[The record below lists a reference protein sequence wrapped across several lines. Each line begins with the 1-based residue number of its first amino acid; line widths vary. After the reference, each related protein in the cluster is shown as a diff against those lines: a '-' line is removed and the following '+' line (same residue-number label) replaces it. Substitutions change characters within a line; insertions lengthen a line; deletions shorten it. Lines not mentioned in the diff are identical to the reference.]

1 MGDRLHD
8 DPPLA
13 EAVGDP
19 DDVDPGD
26 GPVSDQQGISDHRGA
41 FGEFGGEATGLIDR
55 TFRERIVLA
64 GVTLDRGDPEAS
76 EASMD
81 ELARLVDTAGADP
94 VARVLQTRDAPD
106 RATYVGQ
113 GKARELRAVSDSLDA
128 DTVVFDNEL
137 TPAQQGNLEEI
148 LHRTALDRTA
158 VILDI
163 FAQNASSPEGKAQVE
178 LAQLRYRLPRLRRSG
193 RTFSQQGGGIG
204 TRGPG
209 ETQLEV
215 DRRRLMRRVGR
226 LESDLA
232 RIRKNRSTQSK
243 ARRRTRN
250 RSMAIV
256 GYTNAGKSTLLNRLT
271 DAGVLVEDR
280 LFATLD
286 ATTRRLQLPGGEA
299 VFVSDTVGF
308 VRKLPHQLVEAFK
321 STLDVVVDADL
332 LVHVVDASAPD
343 PEGCIAA
350 VRSVLD
356 EIGADRVPELF
367 VFNKA
372 DVAPDAARRL
382 AEREPGSVFVSAAN
396 GEGIDDLLSTIGRR
410 LRRQTIVAELLVPY
424 DRGDVLAMAHRE
436 GEVLGTTDDE
446 AGWRLVVRVDEGSAG
461 RLADFRVDEVSEGEL
476 ADGRLPE

>member
-1 MGDRLHD
+1 
-8 DPPLA
+8 
-13 EAVGDP
+13 
-19 DDVDPGD
+19 
-26 GPVSDQQGISDHRGA
+26 
-41 FGEFGGEATGLIDR
+41 
-55 TFRERIVLA
+55 
-64 GVTLDRGDPEAS
+64 
-76 EASMD
+76 
-81 ELARLVDTAGADP
+81 
-94 VARVLQTRDAPD
+94 
-106 RATYVGQ
+106 
-113 GKARELRAVSDSLDA
+113 
-128 DTVVFDNEL
+128 
-137 TPAQQGNLEEI
+137 
-148 LHRTALDRTA
+148 
-158 VILDI
+158 
-163 FAQNASSPEGKAQVE
+163 
-178 LAQLRYRLPRLRRSG
+178 
-193 RTFSQQGGGIG
+193 
-204 TRGPG
+204 
-209 ETQLEV
+209 
-215 DRRRLMRRVGR
+215 
-226 LESDLA
+226 
-232 RIRKNRSTQSK
+232 
-243 ARRRTRN
+243 
-250 RSMAIV
+250 MAIV

-332 LVHVVDASAPD
+332 LVHVVDASDPD
-343 PEGCIAA
+343 PEGSIAA

-382 AEREPGSVFVSAAN
+382 AEWEPGSVFVSATN

-461 RLADFRVDEVSEGEL
+461 RLADFRVDEVSEGEP